1 MLPPELQCLQ
11 ILIVYE
17 NGYSLNESYSDFKQL
32 SRFFGSFLI
41 LTALYLVLLERRGH
55 LHSKVFVVLVKSSK
69 TLSITLT
76 SSVLKLSKLEKKTKA
91 KSFFYFGTNVWP
103 NIAFVSNLLN
113 KILCLHSAAFLILP
127 LLLNYINAFRRSLS

>member
-76 SSVLKLSKLEKKTKA
+76 SSVLKLSKLEKKNKSKEFFLFWHKCVTKYSLCFESI
-91 KSFFYFGTNVWP
+91 KQNTLSPLCSFLD
-103 NIAFVSNLLN
+103 S
-113 KILCLHSAAFLILP
+113 SALT
-127 LLLNYINAFRRSLS
+127 